1 MQALKD
7 ITLGQY
13 YPGES
18 VIHRLDPRTK
28 LALCMLI
35 MISLFA
41 RNDWRPIAIWGAI
54 FILVLYSSGI
64 PKSVVFKNLRAFRW
78 LFAITVILNLFYVPA
93 TGQPLLVVWGFI
105 IDSAKLNFAFINAL
119 RLVLL
124 IVFSSLLTL
133 TTSPLEI
140 TDALDRISKPL
151 RRFRFP
157 THEFTL
163 MISIAMRFIP
173 TILHEAERIRKAQIS
188 RGADFSGSLVK
199 RIRALIPLTLPLF
212 LSTFQRAEE
221 LAIAMEARCFDA
233 GVQRTQFSELAWKR
247 LDKMLIFLGFLTC
260 TILLSL

>member
-1 MQALKD
+1 MRALKD

-13 YPGES
+13 YSGDS

-41 RNDWRPIAIWGAI
+41 RNDWRTIAIWGAI
-54 FILVLYSSGI
+54 FILVLYRSGI

-78 LFAITVILNLFYVPA
+78 LFSIIIILNLFYVPA
-93 TGQPLLVVWGFI
+93 TEKPLLIIWGFA
-105 IDSAKLNFAFINAL
+105 IDSTKLNFAFINGL

-140 TDALDRISKPL
+140 TDALDRVLKPL

-157 THEFTL
+157 VREFTL

-173 TILHEAERIRKAQIS
+173 TILLEAERIRKAQIS

-221 LAIAMEARCFDA
+221 LATAMEARCFDA
-233 GVQRTQFSELAWKR
+233 SAPRTQFSELAWTR
-247 LDKMLIFLGFLTC
+247 LDTSLIFLGFLTGA
-260 TILLSL
+260 ILISL